1 MEPNLILTNGKFTTL
16 DRANPVAGAIAVAD
30 GRFATVGWGG
40 GVPASD
46 ARAFWGALG
55 CSCWAV

>member
-16 DRANPVAGAIAVAD
+16 HRTNLVAGAVAIAG

-46 ARAFWGALG
+46 DRAFRGALG